1 MSNFDFWGW
10 TFFFVLISCFIIRA
24 FCYTRCY
31 MTDQERLYYTIQ
43 SKPLNKEPVVL
54 YSINRQNIIK
64 IDSENV

>member
-10 TFFFVLISCFIIRA
+10 TLLFVLLCIIFIKI
-24 FCYTRCY
+24 FYMKCH